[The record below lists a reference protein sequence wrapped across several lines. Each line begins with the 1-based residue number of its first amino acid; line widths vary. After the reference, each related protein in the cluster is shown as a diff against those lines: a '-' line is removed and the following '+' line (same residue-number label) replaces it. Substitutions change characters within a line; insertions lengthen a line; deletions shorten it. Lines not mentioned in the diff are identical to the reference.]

1 MVYYMAM
8 NLNESLSGLIK
19 RLVSAGFTKK
29 EIVKDGIGYNWTK
42 AELADENIQ
51 YEIKLNIA
59 RNLGLDIKEV
69 LDPDV
74 NINMI

>member
-1 MVYYMAM
+1 MAM

-29 EIVKDGIGYNWTK
+29 EIVKDGIGYGWTK
-42 AELADENIQ
+42 DELADENVQ

-59 RNLGLDIKEV
+59 RNLGLDLKEV
-69 LDPDV
+69 LDPCV
-74 NINMI
+74 TITVV